1 MAAYPNGLE
10 RSQFHVRILRYDL
23 GPLAC
28 VVYGEGDATIAP
40 YGDFAAATPDSA
52 DIIPAPDNGSAT
64 VVVRGRLT
72 PQKHAVELKMWN
84 SNPRERLRAKQQMWL
99 NRSKY
104 LVSGYRA
111 RGATGSAAIGDP
123 WEDVQDYMAQDDA
136 QSALDKLL
144 LLIPDLRAAVRA
156 SRNKQVTLVFREG
169 PCDTVEVYKN
179 NEQDSLVSQAMINKL
194 WDTPRHKT

>member
-1 MAAYPNGLE
+1 
-10 RSQFHVRILRYDL
+10 
-23 GPLAC
+23 
-28 VVYGEGDATIAP
+28 
-40 YGDFAAATPDSA
+40 
-52 DIIPAPDNGSAT
+52 
-64 VVVRGRLT
+64 
-72 PQKHAVELKMWN
+72 
-84 SNPRERLRAKQQMWL
+84 
-99 NRSKY
+99 
-104 LVSGYRA
+104 
-111 RGATGSAAIGDP
+111 
-123 WEDVQDYMAQDDA
+123 MAQDDA